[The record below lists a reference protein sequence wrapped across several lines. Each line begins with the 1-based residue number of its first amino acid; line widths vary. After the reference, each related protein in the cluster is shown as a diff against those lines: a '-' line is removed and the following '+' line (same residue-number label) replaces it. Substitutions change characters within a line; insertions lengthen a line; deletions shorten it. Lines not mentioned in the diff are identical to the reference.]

1 MAKGI
6 RLRYTGP
13 APPLANGGRIHL
25 VPLTWQP
32 FPARNLVVGRDE
44 CPTCGIIHPCKT
56 VHLHL
61 EPDNTCL
68 VSEGVLAH
76 LNQAGLAL
84 SQLKVEGSTKT
95 PPPLRID
102 GKALR
107 PEIDS
112 ANRHITQWSGAD
124 NGG

>member
-1 MAKGI
+1 MAVGI
-6 RLRYTGP
+6 RLRYTGTSP
-13 APPLANGGRIHL
+13 AVANGFRVHL
-25 VPLTWQP
+25 VPLLDQP
-32 FPARNLVVGRDE
+32 FPPRNLIPGRDE
-44 CPTCGIIHPCKT
+44 CPTCHFIHPCKT

-76 LNQAGLAL
+76 LVKAGLPQA
-84 SQLKVEGSTKT
+84 QLQVEGSTNS

-102 GKALR
+102 GIALR

-112 ANRHITQWSGAD
+112 ANRGITQWSGVVQ
-124 NGG
+124 